1 VPSLAIVIVSYN
13 TCDLLRACLR
23 SLQENDAHHAVSIWV
38 VDNASTDGSVAMV
51 RAEFPWVRLI
61 VSPRNGGFAYANN
74 LAIRAILD
82 EAGLAA
88 APHGASGADYIM
100 LLNPDTIVPHGALDG
115 LTAYMETHPDV
126 GACGPKLLLPDGSL
140 DLACRRSFPTPE
152 VAFYR
157 MIGLSRLFPRHPRFA
172 RYNLTY
178 LDENSEADVDAV
190 VGACM
195 LVRASVAR
203 EVGLLDEAFFMYGE
217 DLDWAY
223 RMKQYGWRIRYVPSV
238 TVYHHK
244 RASSSQ
250 RPAQTIRWF
259 YDAMRIFHR
268 KHFAAT
274 TPALFNAV
282 IEAGITLKEYLSLG
296 SNFLRPPIGRRVG

>member
-1 VPSLAIVIVSYN
+1 MASLALVIVNYN
-13 TCDLLRACLR
+13 TRDLLGACLR
-23 SLQENDAHHAVSIWV
+23 SIKEDNPRCTISVWV
-38 VDNASTDGSVAMV
+38 VDNASNDGSAAMV
-51 RAEFPWVRLI
+51 RTEFPDVRLI
-61 VSPRNGGFAYANN
+61 VSPRNGGFAFANN
-74 LAIRAILD
+74 LALRAILD
-82 EAGLAA
+82 ETDA
-88 APHGASGADYIM
+88 ADYVL
-100 LLNPDTIVPHGALDG
+100 LLNPDTVVPRGALD
-115 LTAYMETHPDV
+115 LLVDYMEAHPDV

-178 LDENSEADVDAV
+178 LDENCETEVDSV

-195 LVRASVAR
+195 LVRTSVVR
-203 EVGLLDEAFFMYGE
+203 EIGLLDETFFMYGE

-223 RMKQYGWRIRYVPSV
+223 RIKQYGWRIMYVPSA

-250 RPAQTIRWF
+250 RPVETIRWF

-274 TPALFNAV
+274 TPALLNAV
-282 IEAGITLKEYLSLG
+282 IETGITLKEFLSLG
-296 SNFLRPPIGRRVG
+296 SNLFRPPVARRARGIL

>member
-1 VPSLAIVIVSYN
+1 MLSLAIVIVSYN
-13 TCDLLRACLR
+13 TRELLRACLR
-23 SLQENDAHHAVSIWV
+23 SIEESHTRCAITVWV
-38 VDNASTDGSVAMV
+38 VDNASTDGSAAMV
-51 RAEFPWVRLI
+51 RAEFPRVRLI

-82 EAGLAA
+82 EADRAGV
-88 APHGASGADYIM
+88 SSADYIL
-100 LLNPDTIVPHGALDG
+100 LLNPDTSVPRGALDG
-115 LTAYMETHPDV
+115 LVKYMEAHPDV

-178 LDENSEADVDAV
+178 LDENCETEVDAV

-195 LVRASVAR
+195 LVRASVVR

-223 RMKQYGWRIRYVPSV
+223 RIKQYGWRIMYVPSV

-250 RPAQTIRWF
+250 LPTQTIRWF

-274 TPALFNAV
+274 TPALLNAA
-282 IEAGITLKEYLSLG
+282 IETGITLKEYLSLG
-296 SNFLRPPIGRRVG
+296 SNFLRPPVGRRVG